1 MANRLL
7 YESSPYLQEH
17 AHNPVDWYPWGQ
29 EALAKAQNED
39 KPIFLSIGYSACHWC
54 HVMARESFE
63 DERVAAFLNDHFVS
77 IKVDREERPDL
88 DRIYM
93 AAVQAVSGHG
103 GWPMSV
109 FLTPQG
115 KPFFGGTY
123 FPPVPRY
130 GMASFSDVLRAVL
143 DAWRNRRDQVE
154 QAGDQIV
161 DIIRRNLDGQVPTE
175 GGDVLGLHTLVNIV
189 SRLESAYDA
198 EHGGWGDAPKFPQP
212 MIIEFL
218 LRYHQL
224 SGDAQALRMALDT
237 LEAMAR
243 GGMYDQLG
251 GGFHRYS
258 VDDHWLI
265 PHFEKMLYDNA
276 QLARVYLHA
285 WQITGHAFLRTIA
298 EETLDYVMH
307 EMTSPE
313 GGFYSAQDADS
324 EGEEGKF
331 FLWTPQQIKSALGA
345 QTSEFVSVYGV
356 TERGNFEGRT
366 ILHLV
371 GSWEQRDNLAE
382 ARARLLAV
390 RNMRTRPKRDDK
402 ILTSWNGLMLAA
414 YADAAVALG
423 RADYLQTAEKNARF
437 LLSALRRQ
445 DGRLWH
451 TYRAGRARLNGYL
464 EDYTHLIE
472 GLLALYRVTFEPL
485 WFRAAHELAEAIF
498 AHFEAPQG
506 FYDTSDDHEA
516 LLTRPRELQD
526 NAVPSGNAMATL
538 TLIQIAELVTEPRY
552 NDHAQSS
559 LEQVHP
565 LLAQYPLAFGQWLIA
580 LELALSNRL
589 SIAIVGA
596 PDSPDMRALLQVCQ
610 LRYHPEW
617 VIAAGLPDS
626 PDHAVPLLRG
636 KRAIDGRATAYIC
649 KGSTCYSPVTTPDA
663 LKDLLT
669 QVSE

>member
-7 YESSPYLQEH
+7 HESSPYLQEH

-29 EALAKAQNED
+29 EALAEAQNED

-54 HVMARESFE
+54 HVMAHESFE
-63 DERVAAFLNDHFVS
+63 DERVAAFLNEHFVS

-130 GMASFSDVLRAVL
+130 GMASFSDVLRAVW
-143 DAWRNRRDQVE
+143 DAWCNRRDQVE

-161 DIIRRNLDGQVPTE
+161 AIIQRSLEGHIPADGEVP
-175 GGDVLGLHTLVNIV
+175 GLHTLASVV
-189 SRLESAYDA
+189 ARLELAYDA
-198 EHGGWGDAPKFPQP
+198 EHGGWGNAPKFPQP

-218 LRYHQL
+218 LRYHRL
-224 SGDAQALRMALDT
+224 TGDKQALSMAIDT

-258 VDDHWLI
+258 VDDHWLV

-285 WQITGHAFLRTIA
+285 WQVTDRASLRAIA
-298 EETLDYVMH
+298 EETLNYVMR

-331 FLWTPQQIKSALGA
+331 FLWTPEQIKSALGA
-345 QTSEFVSVYGV
+345 QADKFMSVYGV
-356 TERGNFEGRT
+356 TDQGNFEGRN
-366 ILHLV
+366 ILSLM
-371 GSWEQRDNLAE
+371 GNWEQRADLAE
-382 ARARLLAV
+382 ERARLLGV
-390 RNMRTRPKRDDK
+390 RNTRTHPKRDDK

-414 YADAAVALG
+414 YADAATALG
-423 RADYLQTAEKNARF
+423 RTDYLQVAEKNARF
-437 LLSALRRQ
+437 LLGALRRQ

-451 TYRAGRARLNGYL
+451 TWKAGRAYLNGYL

-472 GLLALYRVTFEPL
+472 GLLALYRATFEPL
-485 WFRAAHELAEAIF
+485 WFRAAHELAEAML
-498 AHFEAPQG
+498 AHFGAPQG

-526 NAVPSGNAMATL
+526 NAVPSGNAMAAL
-538 TLIQIAELVTEPRY
+538 TLMHLADLAMEPRY
-552 NDHAQSS
+552 DAYAQNS
-559 LEQVHP
+559 LEQVRP
-565 LLAQYPLAFGQWLIA
+565 LLEQYPLAFGQWLIA
-580 LELALSNRL
+580 LDLALSNRL
-589 SIAIVGA
+589 AIAIVGT
-596 PDSPDMRALLQVCQ
+596 PDSPDMRALLQVCKSG
-610 LRYHPEW
+610 YHPEW
-617 VIAAGLPDS
+617 VIAASS
-626 PDHAVPLLRG
+626 PNLSDHVVPLLRG
-636 KRAIDGRATAYIC
+636 KVAREGRATAYIC
-649 KGSTCYSPVTTPDA
+649 KGSTCYPPATRPDA
-663 LKDLLT
+663 LKDLLA
-669 QVSE
+669 QVGE